1 MKVKVT
7 VRDGEELYVKQ
18 YTIQGAEI
26 RLCKNKRYANDYN
39 GVDLEFLMSEIE
51 NNPDAKKVEAVR

>member
-7 VRDGEELYVKQ
+7 VRDGEELFVKQ

-26 RLCKNKRYANDYN
+26 RLCKNRRYGADYS
-39 GVDLEFLMSEIE
+39 GVDLEFLTDELSKNVDIR
-51 NNPDAKKVEAVR
+51 KVEQVR

>member
-7 VRDGEELYVKQ
+7 VRDGEELFVKQ

-26 RLCKNKRYANDYN
+26 RLCKNKRFANDYQ
-39 GVDLEFLMSEIE
+39 GVDL
-51 NNPDAKKVEAVR
+51 